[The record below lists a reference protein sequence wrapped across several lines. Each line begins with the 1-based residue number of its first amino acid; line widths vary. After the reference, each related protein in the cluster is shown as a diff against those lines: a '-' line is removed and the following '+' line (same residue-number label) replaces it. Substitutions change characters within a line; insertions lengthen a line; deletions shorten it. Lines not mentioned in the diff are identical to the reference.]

1 MKTRAAVHVEHG
13 KPMVID
19 EIELPDP
26 GDNFVIVKQFASG
39 VCHSQLHQLHN
50 PNQRVPIV
58 IGHESTGV
66 VTAKGRNVTHVKEGD
81 HVMTTWLPR
90 GAHEGYRDA
99 EPTVVKFRG
108 QEMRQGVFTSV
119 FTWAED
125 VIVDSEYVVPMDK
138 DVATDVTC
146 IIGCAVMTGCGAA
159 INTAKVRPGD
169 SVAVFGVGGVGLC
182 IVQAAANLS
191 ASPIIVVD
199 LSDEKLEFAKQF
211 GATIGINARTE
222 DPIAR
227 IKEITGGGADFAF
240 DAIGAK
246 VTMEQILQ
254 CVRDGIFGYSEG
266 GTAMLVG
273 VPQTTAELQMGQIFR
288 GAKIYRGTVGGTGRP
303 DRDFPLYVRW
313 YKEGKLPLDKLVSR
327 RYKLEEIN
335 QAVADLE
342 QGKIAGRAILT
353 F

>member
-1 MKTRAAVHVEHG
+1 MKTRAAVHIEYG
-13 KPMVID
+13 KPMLID
-19 EIELPDP
+19 EIDLPDP
-26 GDNFVIVKQFASG
+26 GDHFVIVKQFASG

-50 PNQRVPIV
+50 PSQRVPIV

-66 VTAKGRNVTHVKEGD
+66 VVAKGRNVTHVKEGD

-90 GAHEGYRDA
+90 AAHAGYQDH
-99 EPTVVKFRG
+99 EPATVKVRG
-108 QEMRQGVFTSV
+108 QEMRAGILNSV

-125 VIVDSEYVVPMDK
+125 VIVDSEYVVPMDQ
-138 DVATDVTC
+138 DVATDVTS

-182 IVQAAANLS
+182 IVQACANLS
-191 ASPIIVVD
+191 ADPIIVVD

-211 GATIGINARTE
+211 GATIGINARNE
-222 DPIAR
+222 DPVALIR
-227 IKEITGGGADFAF
+227 EITGGGADFAF

-246 VTMEQILQ
+246 VTMEQILGA
-254 CVRDGIFGYSEG
+254 VRDGVFAYSEG

-273 VPQTTAELQMGQIFR
+273 VPQTTAELDMRQVFR

-303 DRDFPLYVRW
+303 DHDFPLYVRW
-313 YKEGKLPLDKLVSR
+313 YQEGKLPLDKLVSR
-327 RYKLEEIN
+327 RYKLDEIN
-335 QAVADLE
+335 DACAALE
-342 QGKIAGRAILT
+342 RGEIAGRAILT